1 MMLTIVL
8 DTNIILSSVSSA
20 SPFHTIL
27 KSLSQNKY
35 TLLVTNDI
43 LLEYEEKL
51 TVIFS
56 REVAEF
62 TISALLYNKCVKKI
76 ESYFNL
82 QLIKADEDDNKFVD
96 CAFTGNAHYL
106 VTNDRHFNV
115 LKQISFPSINV
126 ITIHQF
132 MEILKSQP

>member
-1 MMLTIVL
+1 MLTIVL

-20 SPFHTIL
+20 SPFHIIL

-35 TLLVTNDI
+35 TLVVTNGI

-51 TVIFS
+51 TTIFS

-62 TISALLYNKCVKKI
+62 TITALLYNKSVKKI
-76 ESYFNL
+76 ETYFNL

-96 CAFTGNAHYL
+96 CAFTGNAQYL
-106 VTNDRHFNV
+106 VTNDRHFNI
-115 LKQISFPSINV
+115 LKQINFPSINV
-126 ITIHQF
+126 IKIEECI
-132 MEILKSQP
+132 EILKNQP